1 MTHNNTSNTELEAW
15 LDENLKPCPDCNGDG
30 YTAEHDPS
38 DPHENGCSHCPVQ
51 VQCERCHANGYFVDR
66 QVLLAKFEERERLA
80 RERWHKEWIELL
92 TWATKQENV
101 TFVDL
106 ARKMNSKLLQTK
118 LTTDTSQLSTNKES
132 EKEA

>member
-1 MTHNNTSNTELEAW
+1 MTHNNTSNTELEPW
-15 LDENLKPCPDCNGDG
+15 LDEVLANLWYDSGIGRNQQKFKTIKES
-30 YTAEHDPS
+30 TAYD
-38 DPHENGCSHCPVQ
+38 DNIIDTAKQ
-51 VQCERCHANGYFVDR
+51 A
-66 QVLLAKFEERERLA
+66 LLAKFEEQERLA